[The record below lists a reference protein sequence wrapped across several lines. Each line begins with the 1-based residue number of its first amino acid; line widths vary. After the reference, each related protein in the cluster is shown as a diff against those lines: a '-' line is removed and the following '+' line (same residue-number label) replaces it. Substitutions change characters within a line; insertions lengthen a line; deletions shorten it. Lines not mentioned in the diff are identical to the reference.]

1 MRKPRN
7 LSPEERALW
16 ERVASQTERLT
27 PMRRTGLAKVK
38 APKPEPDPP
47 EKPPIPAFRI
57 GVMATRTAP
66 APKAATAHIAM
77 DQKAF
82 RKLKRGKL
90 VPEARLDLHGMTLE
104 QAHPR
109 LLGFI
114 DASAARGLRLVLV
127 ITGKGRPG
135 SDDNPIPT
143 RPGVLRRQVPHWLR
157 AMPVI
162 LQITQASHKH
172 GGEGALYVYL
182 RRRRG

>member
-1 MRKPRN
+1 MRKPRD

-27 PMRRTGLAKVK
+27 PMRATGLAEAK
-38 APKPEPDPP
+38 APESEPDPP
-47 EKPPIPAFRI
+47 EKMSIPVFRI
-57 GVMATRTAP
+57 GTQAPRTAP
-66 APKAATAHIAM
+66 TPKAATAHVAM
-77 DQKAF
+77 DHKAF

-90 VPEARLDLHGMTLE
+90 APEARLDLHGMTLE
-104 QAHPR
+104 QAHTR

-114 DASAARGLRLVLV
+114 DASAARGLRLVLI

-135 SDDNPIPT
+135 SDNNPIPS

-157 AMPVI
+157 AMPMI
-162 LQITQASHKH
+162 LQITQASRKH

-182 RRRRG
+182 RRRRS

>member
-7 LSPEERALW
+7 LNPEERALW

-27 PMRRTGLAKVK
+27 PPRGTGFAKVI
-38 APKPEPDPP
+38 APKIETDPP
-47 EKPPIPAFRI
+47 EKPPIPTFRI
-57 GVMATRTAP
+57 GTKATNTAP
-66 APKAATAHIAM
+66 VPKAAIADIAM
-77 DQKAF
+77 DHKVF
-82 RKLKRGKL
+82 RKMKRGKM

-135 SDDNPIPT
+135 SNDNPIPT
-143 RPGVLRRQVPHWLR
+143 RSGVLRRQVPHWLR
-157 AMPVI
+157 PLPAV
-162 LQITQASHKH
+162 LQVSEASRNH